1 MSAFQRIASLSSVA
15 LLTFGSLVGC
25 GQSGPKLATVS
36 GIVKVNGEPT
46 PFVMVEFQP
55 EENGSPS
62 IGYTDGDG
70 RYKLQFSR
78 DRWGAMLGKHV
89 VRLDFDYDP
98 GSEDARPPFKIPAK
112 YNRNSEIRV
121 EVASGSNSH
130 DFEIRLDQ
138 EVADKTP
145 RRR

>member
-1 MSAFQRIASLSSVA
+1 MPLLSRYAAPSLVA
-15 LLTFGSLVGC
+15 LFVLSSLVGC

-36 GIVKVNGEPT
+36 GVVTVNGEPT

-70 RYKLQFSR
+70 RYTLQFSR
-78 DRWGAMLGKHV
+78 DRRGAMLGKHV

-98 GSEDARPPFKIPAK
+98 GSDDARPPFKIPAK
-112 YNRNSEIRV
+112 YNRSSEIRV

-138 EVADKTP
+138 EIAEKAT